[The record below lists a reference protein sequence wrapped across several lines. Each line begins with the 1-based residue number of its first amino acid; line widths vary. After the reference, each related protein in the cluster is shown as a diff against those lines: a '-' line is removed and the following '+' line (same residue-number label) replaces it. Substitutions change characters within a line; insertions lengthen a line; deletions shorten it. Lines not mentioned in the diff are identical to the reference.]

1 VDLSPLFLSRLQF
14 ALTIGFH
21 FLFPPISIGLAWLL
35 VVLEW
40 RGWRG
45 DEAARRAGRFF
56 GRILGIT
63 FAVGVASGIVMEFQF
78 GTNWAEYAKFVG
90 DIFGAPL
97 AAEAVFSFFLESA
110 FIGLY
115 LFGRDR
121 LSPGAHWFSILM
133 VAVGATLS
141 AFWILVANSWQQ
153 TPAGFV
159 LAGGRAE
166 LTSFW
171 AAVFNPST
179 HHRFFHTMAASLV
192 CGAFLMAGIAA
203 WRLAR
208 DRGEEAARTSLRLAL
223 VVGLVFAVASLFPTG
238 HHSAVQVARTQ
249 PEKLATIEGLIDGQA
264 GAPLVI
270 FGVPHVDPPRL
281 THVVQLPGLLSWL
294 AAGDTEAWVDGMNDL
309 RAAGWPTP
317 PFAVTFVSF
326 HLMVM
331 LGMLFIAAAGLG
343 VLLMLLRRLE
353 GARWYLRLLPWLL
366 PLPLVATQLGWIV
379 AEVGRQP
386 WVVYRILKTRDAF
399 SQNVTS
405 GEILFSLVLFGLVYL
420 ALGIL
425 YIWLLAR
432 TVRRGPGPLP
442 VKEVG

>member
-21 FLFPPISIGLAWLL
+21 FLFPPLSIGLAWLL

-56 GRILGIT
+56 GRILGII
-63 FAVGVASGIVMEFQF
+63 FAVGVATGIVMEFQF

-115 LFGRDR
+115 LLGRDR

-153 TPAGFV
+153 TPAGFH

-179 HHRFFHTMAASLV
+179 HHRFFHTMAAALV
-192 CGAFLMAGIAA
+192 CGAFLMAGVAA
-203 WRLAR
+203 WRLLR
-208 DRGEEAARTSLRLAL
+208 DRGEAAARASLRLAL
-223 VVGLVFAVASLFPTG
+223 VVGLVFSVASLFPTG
-238 HHSAVQVARTQ
+238 HFSAEQVARTQ
-249 PEKLATIEGLIDGQA
+249 PEKLAAIEGLIEGQP

-281 THVVQLPGLLSWL
+281 THTVHLPGLLSWL

-317 PFAVTFVSF
+317 PFAVTFASF
-326 HLMVM
+326 HLMVL
-331 LGMLFIAAAGLG
+331 LGLLFIAATGLG

-353 GARWYLRLLPWLL
+353 DARWYLRLLPWLL

-386 WVVYRILKTRDAF
+386 WVVYRILRTRDAF

-405 GEILFSLVLFGLVYL
+405 GEILFSLALFGLVYL

-425 YIWLLAR
+425 AIWLLAR
-432 TVRRGPGPLP
+432 TVRRGPEPLP
-442 VKEVG
+442 AEEVG